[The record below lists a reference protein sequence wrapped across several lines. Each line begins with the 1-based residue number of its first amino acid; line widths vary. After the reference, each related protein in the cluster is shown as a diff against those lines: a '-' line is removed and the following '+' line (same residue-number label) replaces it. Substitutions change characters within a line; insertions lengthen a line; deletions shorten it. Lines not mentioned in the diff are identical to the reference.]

1 VSRPPGLIDF
11 HFKKLNHELIIPS
24 AAFADLGCIHS
35 TTNQNITTMKTLEIP
50 KDGLQGLKQNFRSD
64 AVAGFLV
71 FLLALPLSL
80 GIAKASG
87 FPAAMGVLTAMIGG
101 MIVAFFAGSSLTI
114 KGPAAGLITICAG
127 AVTELGDLNIPGHTG
142 VQLACGAIVVM
153 AALQLLFG
161 FLKFGS
167 LSDFFPPSAV
177 HGMLA
182 AIGIIIFSKQ
192 IHILLGIDPT
202 TLKGMEP
209 IELFRMIP
217 HSFMHADPRVALV
230 GVVSLLIIF
239 GMPLLKAKVF
249 RIIPA
254 PMVVLLV
261 TIPMA
266 LIMDFR
272 HTEPAFDL
280 VSIGNFWSNISFNA
294 SFAAIGTGVFWKY
307 VLMFLFV
314 NSLESLLT
322 VKAIDGLDPYKRQ
335 SNYNKDLSALAI
347 GNGVSGLLGG
357 LPMISEVARSSANV
371 SFGARTRWSNF
382 FHGAFLLIAMLLF
395 IPVIEMIPNAALAA
409 LLIAVGYRLASPKE
423 FYKTYKIGAEQ
434 LVVFVTTVIVTVST
448 DLLIGVGS
456 GILMKFLFHI
466 LNGAPLR
473 SLFKPRYEV
482 SESETEYFVSIK
494 DAAIFSNL
502 IGFKKMFARIKPRK
516 KVSINFSDARIVDHT
531 FMETLHHFEEEYHSQ
546 GGQVSVTGFEHFQFF
561 SSHPLAAR
569 KFSKEAGTRIE
580 IKLTPR
586 QIELRKLADRA
597 ELNFY
602 PQKVRNS
609 MKYKDFPIQRGNKVL
624 YEENLLTKYIET
636 GKLEVSDITLAE
648 GARQAQQDTRITAI
662 SVSEL
667 DVNVPDFALEP
678 EGLWSKFSEL
688 AGGKDIDFHSHPDF
702 SKKYYLRSE
711 HEEATRDFF
720 NESLIRFFENHEDM
734 HVECHRHR
742 LLIYKKRDLLDPSEI
757 NQMMRFV
764 EEFLSV
770 IQETSVQHA

>member
-1 VSRPPGLIDF
+1 
-11 HFKKLNHELIIPS
+11 
-24 AAFADLGCIHS
+24 
-35 TTNQNITTMKTLEIP
+35 MKTLEIP
-50 KDGLQGLKQNFRSD
+50 KDGLAGLKQNWKVD
-64 AVAGFLV
+64 AVSGFLV

-101 MIVAFFAGSSLTI
+101 MFVSIFAGSALTI

-127 AVTELGDLNIPGHTG
+127 AVAELGALNLPGVTG

-153 AALQLLFG
+153 ALLQIVFG

-182 AIGIIIFSKQ
+182 AIGLIIFSKQ
-192 IHILLGIDPT
+192 IHVLLGIDPA

-209 IELFRMIP
+209 LELYRMIP
-217 HSFMHADPRVALV
+217 HSFANADPRVALV

-239 GMPLLKAKVF
+239 GMPLLKGKIFKIV
-249 RIIPA
+249 PA

-280 VSIGNFWSNISFNA
+280 VSIGNFWENIKFNA
-294 SFAAIGTGVFWKY
+294 SFDAIGTGVFWKY
-307 VLMFLFV
+307 VIMFLFI

-322 VKAIDGLDPYKRQ
+322 VKAVDGLDPYKRE
-335 SNYNKDLSALAI
+335 SNYNKDLSALGA
-347 GNGVSGLLGG
+347 GNALSGLLGG

-371 SFGARTRWSNF
+371 GFGARTRWANF
-382 FHGAFLLIAMLLF
+382 FHGLCLFIAMLLF

-423 FYKTYKIGAEQ
+423 FFKTYKIGAEQ
-434 LVVFVTTVIVTVST
+434 LVVFVITIIVTVST

-456 GILMKFLFHI
+456 GILTKFIFHI

-473 SLFKPRYEV
+473 SLFKPRYEFAQ
-482 SESETEYFVSIK
+482 TDGEYFISVK

-502 IGFKKMFARIKPRK
+502 IGFKRMFKRIEPGK
-516 KVSINFSDARIVDHT
+516 KVTINFSDARIVDHT
-531 FMETLHHFEEEYHSQ
+531 FMETLHHFEEEYHNK
-546 GGQVSVTGFEHFQFF
+546 GGHVVVTGFEHFQFF

-569 KFSKEAGTRIE
+569 KLSPGSVNKIE

-586 QIELRKLADRA
+586 QIELRKFADGNDYA
-597 ELNFY
+597 FY
-602 PQKVRNS
+602 PQKVRNL
-609 MKYKDFPIQRGNKVL
+609 MKYKDFPIQKGNKIP
-624 YEENLLTKYIET
+624 YEENILSKYLED
-636 GKLEVSDITLAE
+636 GKLEASDITLQE
-648 GARQAQQDTRITAI
+648 GARQAKDETHITI
-662 SVSEL
+662 IQLSETDL
-667 DVNVPDFALEP
+667 HIPDFALEP
-678 EGLWSKFSEL
+678 ESLWSKL
-688 AGGKDIDFHSHPDF
+688 AEGVSGKDIDFASYPVF
-702 SKKYYLRSE
+702 SKKYYLRGE
-711 HEEATRDFF
+711 NEDAIHAFF
-720 NESLIRFFENHEDM
+720 NESVVRFLENREEM
-734 HVECHRHR
+734 HIECHKNR
-742 LLIYKKRDLLDPSEI
+742 LIFFKKRDVLEPSEI
-757 NQMMRFV
+757 QYV
-764 EEFLSV
+764 SEFAADFLEV
-770 IQETSVQHA
+770 VNKRVAQLA